1 METYSFEDFVG
12 DRDVFLAEHFDKKPL
27 LRKGALAGRLDG
39 LPSVRQLDDVLAL
52 ETTPPSYLRVTKGGK
67 GVPSG
72 AYTRTVA
79 RGAALAEAVNPE
91 KVYELFRSG
100 STVTWNSLHHV
111 LPSARR
117 LLAPFTDTFACE
129 GEVVL
134 FVTPARNDGFSPHH
148 DSIDVYVVQVD
159 GTKTWRVWATPEV
172 RRGDEGSYTPEELG
186 EPVIEVTLAPGDVLY
201 VPHGTPHA
209 AAAKSELSLH
219 LSVGVE
225 PRRWRDL
232 LKDTVAAVV
241 EDEAFHAFPYLADG
255 EDGTAAA
262 GLGRQIE
269 LLRDRLAHLE
279 PVSEAKRLARV
290 GRERSGGGRT
300 REFARLHAVDALT
313 TDSLVRRSDAPV
325 EIGDSDGTKTGIR
338 VGGRRLAVPDAVAR
352 SLRDLD
358 GGRPVATSEFFP
370 GVDPAR
376 SLSAARGLARIGV
389 LEAAEHAVFPVP
401 RENGPPPGQPG
412 NPSSP
417 SSPTNPSVPHTATHT
432 DDQGK

>member
-1 METYSFEDFVG
+1 MDTYSFEDFVG
-12 DRDVFLAEHFDKKPL
+12 DRDTFLAEHFNKKPL

-72 AYTRTVA
+72 TYTRTVA

-100 STVTWNSLHHV
+100 GTVTWNSLHHV

-172 RRGDEGSYTPEELG
+172 RRGDEASYTAEELG
-186 EPVIEVTLAPGDVLY
+186 EPVIEVTLHPGDVLY

-209 AAAKSELSLH
+209 AAARSELSLH
-219 LSVGVE
+219 LSVGIE

-232 LKDTVAAVV
+232 LRDTVDSVV
-241 EDEAFHAFPYLADG
+241 RDPEFHAFPYLPGEGPGGDEAVAD
-255 EDGTAAA
+255 
-262 GLGRQIE
+262 LSRHIE
-269 LLRDRLAHLE
+269 LLRDRLAGLE
-279 PVSEAKRLARV
+279 PVSEAKRLAQA
-290 GRERSGGGRT
+290 GRERAGAGRP
-300 REFARLHAVDALT
+300 REFSRLHAADALT
-313 TDSLVRRSDAPV
+313 TDSLVRRSSAPV
-325 EIGDSDGTKTGIR
+325 EIGESDGGKTGIR
-338 VGGRRLAVPDAVAR
+338 VNGHRIAVPDAVAR

-358 GGRPVATSEFFP
+358 GGRQVTTSEFFP
-370 GVDPAR
+370 GVDAAR

-389 LEAAEHAVFPVP
+389 LECAEHAVFPVQ
-401 RENGPPPGQPG
+401 PP
-412 NPSSP
+412 
-417 SSPTNPSVPHTATHT
+417 TADHH
-432 DDQGK
+432 DQGK